1 MVQNISMN
9 KNTLLNISISS
20 GSFLVYVLLFYFFEH
35 LGSIWLSALVLIP
48 VTTLAF
54 QYGLKGGLI
63 LGILAWP
70 LSRLLFLLF
79 DRTPMT
85 ALIDVVMGWSVS
97 IFFGALIGYLRDL
110 TLKYKGT
117 SEKLEK
123 AMSEV
128 KRLSGLLPICAH
140 CKNIRNDQGY
150 WEKVEDYLSS
160 HSEAEFSHSLCPDC
174 MKKYYPELTTQE
186 EEPDP
191 Q

>member
-1 MVQNISMN
+1 MN
-9 KNTLLNISISS
+9 KNIFLNISISL
-20 GSFLVYVLLFYFFEH
+20 GSFIVYVLLFYFFEH
-35 LGSIWLSALVLIP
+35 LGPIWLSALVLIP
-48 VTTLAF
+48 VTTIAI
-54 QYGLKGGLI
+54 QYGLKGGLA
-63 LGILAWP
+63 LGLLSGL
-70 LSRLLFLLF
+70 LSRLLFLFF

-85 ALIDVVMGWSVS
+85 LLTDVILGWSVS
-97 IFFGALIGYLRDL
+97 IFFGVLIGHLRDL

-117 SEKLEK
+117 SEKL
-123 AMSEV
+123 ANAISEV
-128 KRLSGLLPICAH
+128 KSLSGLLPICAH

-174 MKKYYPELTTQE
+174 RKKHYPELAIQE